1 MRRKLFV
8 CAAAL
13 IVGTLISE
21 YNLLL
26 ALIMLMAAFA
36 SYRIKKGESAGRK
49 TEHKKGPYNKAGN
62 TLNEVSDAGVNS
74 ERVFQRVL
82 IYFFILGIVL
92 MSVSQYRSICLDKAF
107 RDRESCFTGRVIA
120 VEQRTAKA
128 LYGSNGFHGKT
139 QKQVR
144 YTVRLIEENG
154 KKLSLFKRAK
164 VLVTSYENTVRK
176 SIKVKQ

>member
-1 MRRKLFV
+1 M
-8 CAAAL
+8 

-49 TEHKKGPYNKAGN
+49 TEHKRGPCNGAGN

-74 ERVFQRVL
+74 EHVFQRVL

-92 MSVSQYRSICLDKAF
+92 MSVSQYRSICLRISDIEKLMF
-107 RDRESCFTGRVIA
+107 YYRQKYITVFYGFICCNKVI
-120 VEQRTAKA
+120 QKCKRT
-128 LYGSNGFHGKT
+128 YDIYH
-139 QKQVR
+139 
-144 YTVRLIEENG
+144 
-154 KKLSLFKRAK
+154 
-164 VLVTSYENTVRK
+164 
-176 SIKVKQ
+176 